1 MRQSLL
7 CLRRCA
13 LAIRPSV
20 LLGVTTL
27 LVYGGV
33 ETARSQQISITGNPV
48 LSITTALPGQEPT
61 AVTDATSTLRYRRQS
76 VVTKITVST
85 SCPGQRFTLK
95 VLATNVSGGT
105 AAPEVT
111 LTDGMVA
118 TDFVTGI
125 PRTGALNKSCRPR
138 YTASATF
145 EQGNSAE
152 LGSDIHTVTY
162 TLLAQ

>member
-1 MRQSLL
+1 V
-7 CLRRCA
+7 
-13 LAIRPSV
+13 LATSRTVLFGIAAVV
-20 LLGVTTL
+20 LLANTP
-27 LVYGGV
+27 
-33 ETARSQQISITGNPV
+33 TARSQQISITGNPV
-48 LSITTALPGQEPT
+48 LTITTALPGQEPT
-61 AVTDATSTLRYRRQS
+61 SVTDATSTLSYRRQT

-95 VLATNVSGGT
+95 VLAINISGGT
-105 AAPEVT
+105 AATEVT
-111 LTDGMVA
+111 LSDGMVA

-125 PRTGALNKSCRPR
+125 PRTGALNKSCNPR